1 MQDYKN
7 FKLIDTRE
15 LSDINSTAFLFE
27 HKKTKAKV
35 LKLANDDENKVFSIA
50 FKTIPQDSTGVAHIM
65 EHSVLNGS
73 KKYTTREPF
82 MDLVKSSLQTFLNA
96 ITYPD
101 KTCYPVASRNAKDF
115 KNLVDVYLDAV
126 FNPIVYEKKNIFYQ
140 EGWHYEIKNVDDDI
154 KYNGVVYNEMKGS
167 YSSIYT
173 IIFDELFKYLYPDT
187 TYAHSSG
194 GNP

>member
-1 MQDYKN
+1 
-7 FKLIDTRE
+7 
-15 LSDINSTAFLFE
+15 
-27 HKKTKAKV
+27 
-35 LKLANDDENKVFSIA
+35 
-50 FKTIPQDSTGVAHIM
+50 
-65 EHSVLNGS
+65 
-73 KKYTTREPF
+73 

-101 KTCYPVASRNAKDF
+101 KTCYPVASRNAMDF
-115 KNLVDVYLDAV
+115 KNLMDVYLDAV

-140 EGWHYEIKNVDDDI
+140 EGWHYEIKNIDDDI

-173 IIFDELFKYLYPDT
+173 IIFDELFKYLYPYT

-194 GNP
+194 GILTIFQI

>member
-27 HKKTKAKV
+27 HEKTKAKV
-35 LKLANDDENKVFSIA
+35 LKLSNDDENKVFSIA

-101 KTCYPVASRNAKDF
+101 KTCYPVASRNSKDF
-115 KNLVDVYLDAV
+115 KISWTFIWMQYLIQL
-126 FNPIVYEKKNIFYQ
+126 FTKRKIFSTKKDGIT
-140 EGWHYEIKNVDDDI
+140 KS
-154 KYNGVVYNEMKGS
+154 KMS
-167 YSSIYT
+167 MT
-173 IIFDELFKYLYPDT
+173 ISNT
-187 TYAHSSG
+187 MV
-194 GNP
+194 

>member
-15 LSDINSTAFLFE
+15 LSDINSTAYLFE
-27 HKKTKAKV
+27 HEKTKAKV
-35 LKLANDDENKVFSIA
+35 LKLSNDDENKVFSIA

-101 KTCYPVASRNAKDF
+101 KTCYP
-115 KNLVDVYLDAV
+115 
-126 FNPIVYEKKNIFYQ
+126 
-140 EGWHYEIKNVDDDI
+140 
-154 KYNGVVYNEMKGS
+154 
-167 YSSIYT
+167 
-173 IIFDELFKYLYPDT
+173 
-187 TYAHSSG
+187 
-194 GNP
+194 

>member
-7 FKLIDTRE
+7 FKLIDTRK
-15 LSDINSTAFLFE
+15 LSDINSTAYLFE
-27 HKKTKAKV
+27 HEKNKAKV
-35 LKLANDDENKVFSIA
+35 LKLSNDDENKVFSIA

-140 EGWHYEIKNVDDDI
+140 EGWH
-154 KYNGVVYNEMKGS
+154 
-167 YSSIYT
+167 
-173 IIFDELFKYLYPDT
+173 
-187 TYAHSSG
+187 
-194 GNP
+194 